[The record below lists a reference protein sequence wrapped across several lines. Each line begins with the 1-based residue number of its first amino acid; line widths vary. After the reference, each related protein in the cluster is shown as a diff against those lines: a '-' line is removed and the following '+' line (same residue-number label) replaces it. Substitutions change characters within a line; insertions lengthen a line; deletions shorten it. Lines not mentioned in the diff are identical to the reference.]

1 MAWQTSRALQ
11 RKLPLA
17 KDRDH
22 RAPRAEPQ
30 QLQAP
35 KLVQVPALVLA
46 QAQEYILLEPAA
58 LAEAPLAR
66 EQRVASIAEET
77 AEEARTEAP
86 LADHRNN
93 RACKLLET
101 PVPLSSAG
109 EL

>member
-35 KLVQVPALVLA
+35 VLVQVQALALA
-46 QAQEYILLEPAA
+46 QAQEYILVEPEA
-58 LAEAPLAR
+58 LVEAPLA
-66 EQRVASIAEET
+66 RVASIAEET